1 MSDIFLV
8 DDHAVMREGL
18 RVLLQKAGHQVVGEA
33 DEPSSAVEALIR
45 LVPEVVLLDV
55 HLDYQCGFEVLEE
68 LQRRQLPSRVI
79 MITMSQQRRHVAEAM
94 RLGAYGYVLKESASE
109 EMLRAVQAVSQGRRY
124 LCSRAAAMALQELSP
139 RPAIADVLSMR
150 EKQVILMVVRGMTSA
165 AIGKEL
171 ELSPKTVESYRSRM
185 MAKLDVDD
193 VPALVRLAIRE
204 GLISAEEK

>member
-55 HLDYQCGFEVLEE
+55 HLDYQSGFEVLEE

-79 MITMSQQRRHVAEAM
+79 MITMSQQPRHVAEAM

-124 LCSRAAAMALQELSP
+124 LCSRAAAMALQGLSP

-171 ELSPKTVESYRSRM
+171 ELSPKTVESYRSRI